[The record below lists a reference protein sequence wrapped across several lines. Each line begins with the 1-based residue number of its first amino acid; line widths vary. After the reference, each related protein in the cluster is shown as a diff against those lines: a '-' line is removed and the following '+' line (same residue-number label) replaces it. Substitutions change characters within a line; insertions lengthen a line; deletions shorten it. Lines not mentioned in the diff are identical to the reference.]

1 MCIRTSTRIIAA
13 ATLAVGLSA
22 TPSLPTLG
30 STWSVLTIRS
40 AHAEPG
46 SNPGNPPPKPV
57 DPPANPPPRDTSCTS
72 CGCPGKPACKP
83 GPSGKEK

>member
-1 MCIRTSTRIIAA
+1 MCIRTSTRIIVAA
-13 ATLAVGLSA
+13 VLAVGFSLFNPT
-22 TPSLPTLG
+22 TPSAILIVQ
-30 STWSVLTIRS
+30 SVQ
-40 AHAEPG
+40 AEPG

-57 DPPANPPPRDTSCTS
+57 DPPPPPPKDDSCTS